1 MNFPSDTIVL
11 YTNGGQESDRCRD
24 LLISLNG
31 EFLEYQLDEDF
42 NDRQFRSEFGDTA
55 EFPQVAVG
63 YEHIG
68 GLKETLHYLKEQ
80 GLI

>member
-1 MNFPSDTIVL
+1 MNTIVL
-11 YTNGGQESDRCRD
+11 YTDGGQESDRCRQ

-42 NDRQFRSEFGDTA
+42 NDRQFRSEFGDNA
-55 EFPQVAVG
+55 EYPQVAVG
-63 YEHIG
+63 VQHIG
-68 GLKETLHYLKEQ
+68 GLKETLHYLQEQ

>member
-1 MNFPSDTIVL
+1 MNTIVL
-11 YTNGGQESDRCRD
+11 YTDGGQESDRCRQ

-42 NDRQFRSEFGDTA
+42 NDRQFRSEFGEQA
-55 EFPQVAVG
+55 QYPQVAVG
-63 YEHIG
+63 YQHIG
-68 GLKETLHYLKEQ
+68 GLKETLHYLKEE

>member
-63 YEHIG
+63 YQHIG

>member
-1 MNFPSDTIVL
+1 MNTIVL

-42 NDRQFRSEFGDTA
+42 NEHQFRSEFGDTA

>member
-1 MNFPSDTIVL
+1 MNMIVL
-11 YTNGGQESDRCRD
+11 YTDSGQESDRCRD

-42 NDRQFRSEFGDTA
+42 NERQFRSEFGDKA
-55 EFPQVAVG
+55 EFPQVAIG
-63 YEHIG
+63 YKHIG
-68 GLKETLHYLKEQ
+68 GLKETLHYLQEE

>member
-1 MNFPSDTIVL
+1 MNMIVL
-11 YTNGGQESDRCRD
+11 YTDGGQESDRCRD

-42 NDRQFRSEFGDTA
+42 NERQFRSEFGDKA
-55 EFPQVAVG
+55 EFPQVAIG
-63 YEHIG
+63 YKHIG
-68 GLKETLHYLKEQ
+68 GLKETLHYLQEE

>member
-1 MNFPSDTIVL
+1 MNGLNNTVVL
-11 YTNGGQESDRCRD
+11 YTNGGQESDRCRN

-31 EFLEYQLDEDF
+31 EFLEYQLDQDF
-42 NDRQFRSEFGDTA
+42 NEGQFRSEFGDTA
-55 EFPQVAVG
+55 EYPQVAVG

-68 GLKETLHYLKEQ
+68 GLKETLHYLKEE

>member
-1 MNFPSDTIVL
+1 MNTIVL

-24 LLISLNG
+24 LLTTLNG
-31 EFLEYQLDEDF
+31 EFLEYQLDKDF
-42 NDRQFRSEFGDTA
+42 NDRQFRSEFGERA
-55 EFPQVAVG
+55 EYPQVAVG
-63 YEHIG
+63 YVHIG

>member
-1 MNFPSDTIVL
+1 MNFPSNTIVL

-42 NDRQFRSEFGDTA
+42 NERQFRSEFGDTA

-68 GLKETLHYLKEQ
+68 GLKETLHYLKDQ

>member
-1 MNFPSDTIVL
+1 MNFPGETIVL
-11 YTNGGQESDRCRD
+11 YTDGGQESERCRD

-42 NDRQFRSEFGDTA
+42 NERQFRSEFGERA
-55 EFPQVAVG
+55 EYPQVAVG
-63 YEHIG
+63 YKHIG
-68 GLKETLHYLKEQ
+68 GLKETLQYLKEQ

>member
-1 MNFPSDTIVL
+1 MNFPSNTIVL

-42 NDRQFRSEFGDTA
+42 NERQFRSEFGDTA

-63 YEHIG
+63 YQHIG
-68 GLKETLHYLKEQ
+68 GLKETLHYLKEK

>member
-1 MNFPSDTIVL
+1 MKTVIL
-11 YTNGGQESDRCRD
+11 YTDGGQESERIPQ
-24 LLISLNG
+24 LLLSLGG
-31 EFLEYQLDEDF
+31 EYLEYTLGKDF
-42 NDRQFRSEFGDTA
+42 NDRQFRSEFGNIA
-55 EFPQVAVG
+55 EYPQVAVG